1 VPCATHQVARFE
13 PTGVAPSQA
22 RTLVRRT
29 VGELVPA
36 DLLDTAELLISE
48 LVTNA
53 VLHGSGVVVVSVD
66 CENHTV
72 ELAVS
77 DDEPTPP
84 ALQPERL
91 MSLGGRGMRMIESL
105 AGDWGVRPR
114 TDGPGKQVW
123 VRLP

>member
-13 PTGVAPSQA
+13 PSGVAPSQA

-29 VGELVPA
+29 VGELVPE
-36 DLLDTAELLISE
+36 DLLDTAELLVSE

-53 VLHGSGVVVVSVD
+53 ILHGSGMVIVAVD
-66 CENHTV
+66 CEDDTV
-72 ELAVS
+72 VLTVS

-84 ALQPERL
+84 TLQPERL
-91 MSLGGRGMRMIESL
+91 MALGGRGMRMIELL